1 MNSDIMKYSSAVEAI
16 KEAVLKAQYAAAK
29 ATNAQQLQLYYAV
42 GGYISSNTRKGAWGT
57 GALKSIS
64 EQLQNELPGLR
75 GFSERNMYY
84 MKKFFEEWSS
94 GEDVETMQLSNSA
107 LASAEIGTSNSA
119 LASAEIGKADI
130 WNLQVQNCDNL
141 SIEEF
146 LTVSFTHHRIILES
160 ADTLEERVFYIHK
173 CATEHLSVEVLKRS
187 IKADDFNH
195 QGKSSNNF
203 WKTLPKSEQAL
214 RAISTFKDEYLLD
227 FINVEEL
234 GVRDFED
241 IDERVLEQGIVQNIK
256 KFIMTF
262 GKGFSFLGN
271 QYHLDAFGVD
281 QYVDLLFFNRDLNCL
296 VAVELKSGPFKSA
309 YLGQLS
315 GYLKVLDDFERRP
328 HENAPVGLILCKDMN
343 KAFVDYVIQ
352 DYNKPMGVATYKT
365 SKDMSQELLQAL
377 PPIDDLKALLENS
390 DEIE

>member
-1 MNSDIMKYSSAVEAI
+1 MDSDIRKYNTAVEAI
-16 KEAVLKAQYAAAK
+16 KEAILKAQYFASK
-29 ATNAQQLQLYYAV
+29 ATNAQQIKLYYA
-42 GGYISSNTRKGAWGT
+42 IGAYLEFQSDAQSWGS
-57 GALKSIS
+57 GAIDSIS
-64 EQLQNELPGLR
+64 EQLQKELPGLR
-75 GFSERNMYY
+75 GFSSRNLLFMRR
-84 MKKFFEEWSS
+84 FFKEWSHL
-94 GEDVETMQLSNSA
+94 VSNPISE
-107 LASAEIGTSNSA
+107 LASSEIVKDITAE
-119 LASAEIGKADI
+119 I
-130 WNLQVQNCDNL
+130 WNLQVQNCNEL
-141 SIEEF
+141 LIEEF
-146 LTVSFTHHRIILES
+146 LSIGFTHHRWIISLTKTT
-160 ADTLEERVFYIHK
+160 DERVFYIHK
-173 CATEHLSVEVLKRS
+173 CATEHLSVEALKRS

-203 WKTLPKSEQAL
+203 LKTLSKSEQAL

-234 GVRDFED
+234 GVRDVED
-241 IDERVLEQGIVQNIK
+241 IDERVLEKGIVNNIK
-256 KFIMTF
+256 NFIMTF

-296 VAVELKSGPFKSA
+296 VAVELKSGPFKTA

-365 SKDMSQELLQAL
+365 SKDMSEELLQAL
-377 PPIDDLKALLENS
+377 PPIDDLKALLEKT
-390 DEIE
+390 DEF